1 MFAYTDPAGA
11 LKPAAALANYRRLLH
26 EQYRQ
31 HARLAGSAFTLLEA
45 FAEVA
50 AAKQRIDSVRWIA
63 FPKTAQASNAEIDA
77 DRLEFQ
83 DEYVEWRVERDAAGA
98 VSKVTFT
105 TEFPEYYEALA
116 MANHTALVNGIKAV
130 IPGAAPTAAE
140 LYGPGFTP
148 AGAAPE
154 ARARKF
160 REFFRKNPWNDGRKG
175 ILCLAQTFNTLG
187 ALFNLCG
194 PSAVPKPTIPVG
206 SVCATLGNFC
216 GPARN
221 SDPSIAAAIQTLAR
235 AQRGISFADPVGI
248 VLENLGGI
256 WRIGGTADRH
266 QRSGGERRR
275 LDDHPQRPA
284 RRADRRAGSPSRRQ
298 PDRERRPGGGG
309 PERGGAR
316 RLRGRGRHAG
326 LVAHRPGAIA
336 AAERGRQRGGAGMR
350 RATSFAAVV
359 LLVMMAGAVTHAQ
372 LRKQAK
378 EDGPV
383 TALTPAERAELGDPL
398 FSLVLKTAPLR
409 DGARRHRAEAD
420 GRQRRAAAVRRPR
433 AGARSGAPRIA
444 SRRAHVSRR
453 ERHVQQLQP
462 NVALSLFFSDTSFG
476 GRNIEAWGWDDRNSR
491 YNYYKL
497 DQQQGETAPT
507 WKFRGSSVGA
517 DAHVRRRPR
526 PDVPALPHQRRP
538 GHEGAAAAVEQ
549 LALVQVAAAYL
560 DGVGTDDWP
569 VAGSPRFQSLTGA
582 ESLEVDVILPSIRQ
596 FNGRRVKA
604 LVQGAAGRR
613 EPGHRR
619 QALLGRC
626 S

>member
-116 MANHTALVNGIKAV
+116 LASHTALVNGIKAV

-256 WRIGGTADRH
+256 WRIGGTEIDINDPAANGGAWTIT
-266 QRSGGERRR
+266 RSGR
-275 LDDHPQRPA
+275 
-284 RRADRRAGSPSRRQ
+284 
-298 PDRERRPGGGG
+298 
-309 PERGGAR
+309 
-316 RLRGRGRHAG
+316 
-326 LVAHRPGAIA
+326 
-336 AAERGRQRGGAGMR
+336 
-350 RATSFAAVV
+350 
-359 LLVMMAGAVTHAQ
+359 
-372 LRKQAK
+372 
-378 EDGPV
+378 
-383 TALTPAERAELGDPL
+383 RAELTVVPGLLLDDNPIE
-398 FSLVLKTAPLR
+398 SGAQVAAVLSVV
-409 DGARRHRAEAD
+409 ARAVSAAEAD
-420 GRQRRAAAVRRPR
+420 MPDWSRIGQEQSQRLNEVAN
-433 AGARSGAPRIA
+433 AG
-444 SRRAHVSRR
+444 
-453 ERHVQQLQP
+453 
-462 NVALSLFFSDTSFG
+462 
-476 GRNIEAWGWDDRNSR
+476 
-491 YNYYKL
+491 
-497 DQQQGETAPT
+497 
-507 WKFRGSSVGA
+507 
-517 DAHVRRRPR
+517 
-526 PDVPALPHQRRP
+526 VPA
-538 GHEGAAAAVEQ
+538 
-549 LALVQVAAAYL
+549 
-560 DGVGTDDWP
+560 
-569 VAGSPRFQSLTGA
+569 
-582 ESLEVDVILPSIRQ
+582 
-596 FNGRRVKA
+596 
-604 LVQGAAGRR
+604 
-613 EPGHRR
+613 
-619 QALLGRC
+619 
-626 S
+626 